1 MAAPNDGDADDFLV
15 GYGKP
20 PAETRFKP
28 GQSGN
33 PKGRP
38 KGAKNFSTLMEKELA
53 QKVTIKE
60 GERRRRVSKREA
72 MVKQLTNKAAS
83 GDHKSIQ
90 VVFDYDQKL
99 EARRDAASAD
109 SVQMDQADQEV
120 MEEMVRRIR
129 ELGQPDG
136 GAEDGE

>member
-1 MAAPNDGDADDFLV
+1 MPNDGDGSDFIV

-33 PKGRP
+33 RKGRP
-38 KGAKNFSTLMEKELA
+38 KGVKNFSTLMEKELER
-53 QKVTIKE
+53 KVMIKE

-90 VVFDYDQKL
+90 VVFDYDQKI
-99 EARRDAASAD
+99 EARSDAAAANTTQ
-109 SVQMDQADQEV
+109 VDQADQEV
-120 MEEMVRRIR
+120 MEQIVKRIR
-129 ELGQPDG
+129 EVKESNG
-136 GAEDGE
+136 GADDAE

>member
-1 MAAPNDGDADDFLV
+1 MPNEGDGSDFSV

-38 KGAKNFSTLMEKELA
+38 KGAKNFSTLMEKELER
-53 QKVTIKE
+53 KVTIKE

-90 VVFDYDQKL
+90 VVFDYDQKI
-99 EARRDAASAD
+99 EARSDAAAANTTQ
-109 SVQMDQADQEV
+109 VDQADQEV
-120 MEEMVRRIR
+120 MDQIVKRIR
-129 ELGQPDG
+129 EIKQSNG
-136 GAEDGE
+136 GADDAEQ